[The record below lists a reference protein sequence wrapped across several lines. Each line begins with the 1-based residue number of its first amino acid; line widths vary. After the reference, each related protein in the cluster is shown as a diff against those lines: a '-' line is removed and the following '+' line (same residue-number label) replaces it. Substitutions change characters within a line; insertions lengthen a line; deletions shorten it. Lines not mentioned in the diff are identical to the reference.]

1 MEILSIASIPLFLN
15 FLVDFEQ
22 SITIFRD
29 IQLLNNLED
38 FTFSN
43 VIYLFLILII
53 SLFIFKNLFLI
64 SLNYFQAKTFKEFA
78 IFNANFF
85 IKII

>member
-1 MEILSIASIPLFLN
+1 MEILSIASIFLFLN

-38 FTFSN
+38 FLLL
-43 VIYLFLILII
+43 VM
-53 SLFIFKNLFLI
+53 
-64 SLNYFQAKTFKEFA
+64 
-78 IFNANFF
+78 
-85 IKII
+85 